1 MSQWSHS
8 GVTVGNGGPDPYH
21 GGVPGTAPCHVPHT
35 RTPHPPPRVPTH
47 WSGRGCTGTL
57 TGPARS
63 VRLLWSTVNTQQC
76 QFPRITTVNDT
87 TVNNPVSLR
96 NVKNGPDLLLTFPN
110 SDVFE
115 KMTKIRVFSLF
126 SLILNPFSVPG
137 VSVPNSDLSGINGFI
152 RELMDLQN

>member
-1 MSQWSHS
+1 M
-8 GVTVGNGGPDPYH
+8 
-21 GGVPGTAPCHVPHT
+21 
-35 RTPHPPPRVPTH
+35 
-47 WSGRGCTGTL
+47 
-57 TGPARS
+57 
-63 VRLLWSTVNTQQC
+63 
-76 QFPRITTVNDT
+76 
-87 TVNNPVSLR
+87 SLR

-115 KMTKIRVFSLF
+115 KMTKIRVFSLFSLKMTKIRVFSLF